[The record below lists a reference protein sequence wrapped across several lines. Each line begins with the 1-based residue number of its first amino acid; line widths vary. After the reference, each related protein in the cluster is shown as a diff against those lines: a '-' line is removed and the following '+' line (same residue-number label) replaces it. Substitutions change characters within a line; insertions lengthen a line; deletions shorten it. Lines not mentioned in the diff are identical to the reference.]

1 MGSDLSSGEIVA
13 IVVGSVI
20 GALLILLGVGALIYV
35 FIMGFE
41 VREKAKQVK
50 QQLRQRE
57 GSSSSL
63 SQGKLLRQP
72 QSFD

>member
-1 MGSDLSSGEIVA
+1 
-13 IVVGSVI
+13 
-20 GALLILLGVGALIYV
+20 LIYV